1 ISALKR
7 TSPLLS
13 AFQPTRIQPMAF
25 GGMVYSFPSLSSG
38 VQTSEG
44 SSDLVTSCST
54 GSASHDSGATQIS
67 TRAHLQFCQ
76 LIPTGTSLFVLFLY
90 RKAWC
95 PAVNASSD
103 RPPWAS
109 ANTSRG
115 TSRSVCLSLPSGSGG
130 LVLDID
136 VTTKPRPPANAMT
149 PIPTIII
156 CFAFM
161 TGTLGRL
168 GCNLFWAS
176 SFPPG
181 PQCLPIL
188 IGR

>member
-1 ISALKR
+1 
-7 TSPLLS
+7 
-13 AFQPTRIQPMAF
+13 

-44 SSDLVTSCST
+44 SSDWVTSCST

-76 LIPTGTSLFVLFLY
+76 LIPTGTSLFFLFLY

-103 RPPWAS
+103 RPPCAS

-115 TSRSVCLSLPSGSGG
+115 TSRTVVPVSVPPGG
-130 LVLDID
+130 LGAEIEA
-136 VTTKPRPPANAMT
+136 TTKPRQPANAMT
-149 PIPTIII
+149 PIPTIIT
-156 CFAFM
+156 CFALM
-161 TGTLGRL
+161 TGTLG
-168 GCNLFWAS
+168 
-176 SFPPG
+176 
-181 PQCLPIL
+181 CLA
-188 IGR
+188 